1 MPAQYNI
8 RNGLRQQYLKKSLTT
23 TTVNDKTGLLPYQ
36 KENVKK
42 WVSFYRRNLEIFAEE
57 VLGIKLYDI
66 QKMKVHMMGVSDT
79 YFDISTRG
87 SAKSFLVGV
96 GAICKF
102 CLYPYSEIVITSS
115 TISQASKLVEKKI
128 RDEIIKKLSPYLLYL
143 YSHEYI
149 LIYKSNT
156 ESGGYTIE
164 NKLNG
169 STIIVLPC
177 LDSSRGA
184 RATMLIFEEAR
195 LLKKSIVDSVFL
207 PMLHTRPTKFLLDK
221 QYQTKRWLN
230 QEKGQSIYITSSGF
244 RYQWFFKE
252 FKNTVAGYYVSKH
265 ERYVPFAEDIFAA
278 IEEGSRTWA
287 DYRKNKKQMSV
298 VDFRAEILNEVIGE
312 SESSFFGYKE
322 FNENRILNQA
332 FIPPK
337 PMDIF
342 LGTDLG
348 NPKPEDTE
356 IRLVGIDY
364 AFANTTSRTKN
375 DATQIICMSL
385 HWRNRHFERH
395 IDYIESHEA
404 SDSIGANN
412 RCRELAWDFSMGA
425 EFYVA
430 ADNRSGGETLFNRMT
445 MPWENP
451 DRPHSWDKRGFTVA
465 TNSNLHVVPEAKL
478 ADLRNRTIDKDAIP
492 CIIPIIGT
500 PDLNSA
506 CWVSLKKNLEMNN
519 LKFLISA
526 EDKQTQLEDTG
537 QYFKM
542 TSEELADV
550 LYPHVMTENLIQEAV
565 GLNSEIRENRI
576 RLYEPRNSTKD
587 LIVVLSYLNYI
598 ADRLE
603 NEYNKYFYDAENSE
617 DYSNIQL
624 VF

>member
-252 FKNTVAGYYVSKH
+252 FKNTVAGYYISKH

-287 DYRKNKKQMSV
+287 DYRKNKKQMST
-298 VDFRAEILNEVIGE
+298 VDFRAEILNEAIGE

-332 FIPPK
+332 FVPPK

-385 HWRNRHFERH
+385 HWKNRHFERH
-395 IDYIESHEA
+395 VDYIESHEA

-425 EFYVA
+425 EFYTVT
-430 ADNRSGGETLFNRMT
+430 DNRSGGETLFNRMT

>member
-23 TTVNDKTGLLPYQ
+23 TNINDKSGLLPYQ

-42 WVSFYRRNLEIFAEE
+42 WTAYYRRNFDLFAEE
-57 VLGIKLYDI
+57 VLGIKLYDV
-66 QKMKVHMMGVSDT
+66 QKMKVHMMGISDT

-87 SAKSFLVGV
+87 SAKSFLVGI

-177 LDSSRGA
+177 LESSRGA

-195 LLKKSIVDSVFL
+195 LLKKTIVDSVFL
-207 PMLHTRPTKFLLDK
+207 PMLHTRPAKFLLDK

-230 QEKGQSIYITSSGF
+230 QDKGQSIYITSARF
-244 RYQWFFKE
+244 RYEWFFKE
-252 FKNTVAGYYVSKH
+252 FKNTITGYYLSKH
-265 ERYVPFAEDIFAA
+265 EKYVPFAEDIFAA

-287 DYRKNKKQMSV
+287 DYRKNKKAMSV
-298 VDFRAEILNEVIGE
+298 LDFRAEILNEMIGE
-312 SESSFFGYKE
+312 SDSSFFSYKE
-322 FNENRILNQA
+322 FNENRIMNQA

-337 PMDIF
+337 PLDVF
-342 LGTDLG
+342 LGSELG
-348 NPKPEDTE
+348 NQKPEDTE
-356 IRLVGIDY
+356 IRLIGIDY
-364 AFANTTSRTKN
+364 AFANSTGGTKN
-375 DATQIICMSL
+375 DATQIMCMSL
-385 HWRNRHFERH
+385 HWKNRHFERH
-395 IDYIESHEA
+395 IDYIEGHEA

-412 RCRELAWDFSMGA
+412 RFRELCWDFSMGS
-425 EFYVA
+425 EFYGIC
-430 ADNRSGGETLFNRMT
+430 DLRSGGETLFNRMT
-445 MPWENP
+445 MPWKNP
-451 DRPHSWDKRGFTVA
+451 EREGFWDERGFGLANNPRLHVA
-465 TNSNLHVVPEAKL
+465 TDAKL
-478 ADLRNRTIDKDAIP
+478 ADLRNRTVDSEAVS
-492 CIIPIIGT
+492 CIIPIIGSSE
-500 PDLNSA
+500 LNSS
-506 CWVSLKKNLEMNN
+506 CWVSLKKNLELNN
-519 LKFLISA
+519 IKFLISP
-526 EDKQTQLEDTG
+526 EDKQTELEDNG
-537 QYFKM
+537 RYYRM

-550 LYPHVMTENLIQEAV
+550 LYPHYMTENLIQEAV
-565 GLNSEIRENRI
+565 GLNSEIKENRI
-576 RLYEPRNSTKD
+576 RLHEVGTNTKD
-587 LIVVLSYLNYI
+587 LIVLLSYLSYI
-598 ADRLE
+598 ADKLE
-603 NEYNKYFYDAENSE
+603 NEYNKYFYEEEHTDDNELL
-617 DYSNIQL
+617 QL

>member
-23 TTVNDKTGLLPYQ
+23 TAINDNTGLLPYQ

-42 WVSFYRRNLEIFAEE
+42 WVSFYRRNFDIFAEE

-66 QKMKVHMMGVSDT
+66 QKMKVHMMGISDT

-177 LDSSRGA
+177 LESSRGA
-184 RATMLIFEEAR
+184 RATMLVFEEAR
-195 LLKKSIVDSVFL
+195 LLKKTIVDSVFL
-207 PMLHTRPTKFLLDK
+207 PMLHTRPAKFLLNK

-230 QEKGQSIYITSSGF
+230 QEKGQSVYITSSRF
-244 RYQWFFKE
+244 RYEWFFKE
-252 FKNTVAGYYVSKH
+252 FKNTVAGYYTSKH
-265 ERYVPFAEDIFAA
+265 EKYIPFAEDIFAA

-287 DYRKNKKQMSV
+287 DYRKNKKQMSTI
-298 VDFRAEILNEVIGE
+298 DFRAEILNEAIGE
-312 SESSFFGYKE
+312 SESSFFSYKE
-322 FNENRILNQA
+322 FNENRTMKQA
-332 FIPPK
+332 FVPPK
-337 PMDIF
+337 PLDIF

-356 IRLVGIDY
+356 IRLIGIDY
-364 AFANTTSRTKN
+364 AFANTTGGTKN
-375 DATQIICMSL
+375 DATQMMCMSL
-385 HWRNRHFERH
+385 HWKNRHFERH
-395 IDYIESHEA
+395 IDYIEGHEA

-412 RCRELAWDFSMGA
+412 RCRELAWDYSMGA
-425 EFYVA
+425 EFYVVS
-430 ADNRSGGETLFNRMT
+430 DNRNGGETLFNRMT
-445 MPWENP
+445 MPWKNP
-451 DRPHSWDKRGFTVA
+451 DREGFWDERGFGVA
-465 TNSNLHVVPEAKL
+465 TNPRLHVVNEAKL
-478 ADLRNRTIDKDAIP
+478 ADLRNRTIDADAVSCVIP
-492 CIIPIIGT
+492 FIGSFE
-500 PDLNSA
+500 LNSS
-506 CWVSLKKNLEMNN
+506 CWVSLKKNLELNN
-519 LKFLISA
+519 IKFLISP
-526 EDKQTQLEDTG
+526 EDKQTELEDNG
-537 QYFKM
+537 KYYKI
-542 TSEELADV
+542 TSEELADI
-550 LYPHVMTENLIQEAV
+550 LYPHYMTENLIQEAV
-565 GLNSEIRENRI
+565 GLTSEIRDNRI
-576 RLYEPRNSTKD
+576 RLHEVGTNTKD
-587 LIVVLSYLNYI
+587 LIVLLSYLSYI
-598 ADRLE
+598 ADKLE
-603 NEYNKYFYDAENSE
+603 NEYNKYFYEEEHTDDNELL
-617 DYSNIQL
+617 QL